1 MTGRALPAARSSDRE
16 SAPEPK
22 IARLDERAAPDWDRF
37 VEHCAEA
44 TFFHRAG
51 WKQVI
56 ERSFGH
62 RCHYLY
68 AERAGRI
75 EGVLPLVH
83 MNSRL
88 FGNALISTAFC
99 VQGGPA
105 AANPSARGALDAA
118 AVELAGTLGVDHLEY
133 RLRAPMHGDWS
144 CESDLYAT
152 FRRALDPDPEVN
164 LLAIPRKQRAEV
176 RRAQR
181 LGLSSEIDQDADR
194 CYRIYGESLR
204 NLGTPVFAKRYLES
218 LKEVFAE
225 ACEILTVVHQ
235 GRAVSSVL
243 SFTFRDQV
251 LPYYG
256 GGVATARGLGA
267 NHFMYW
273 EVMRRACERG
283 LRTFDFGRSKRGTG
297 AYDFKRFF
305 GFEPEPLHY
314 EYKLLRRR
322 EVPRVN
328 PLNPKYRALVALWR
342 RLPLSVANRIGPP
355 IARQLG

>member
-1 MTGRALPAARSSDRE
+1 MTGRS
-16 SAPEPK
+16 EPNPVGTSEPR
-22 IARLDERAAPDWDRF
+22 ILRLDQEAVPAWDRF

-56 ERSFGH
+56 EQSFAH
-62 RCHYLY
+62 SCHYLY

-83 MNSRL
+83 VNSRL
-88 FGNALISTAFC
+88 FGNALISNAFC
-99 VQGGPA
+99 VCGGPA
-105 AANPSARGALDAA
+105 ATTPAARLALDSA
-118 AVELAGTLGVDHLEY
+118 AVELAGALGVDHLEY
-133 RLRAPMHGDWS
+133 RLRAPLHDDWS
-144 CESDLYAT
+144 REAELYVG
-152 FRRALDPDPEVN
+152 FRKRLDPDPEAN

-176 RRAQR
+176 RRAMG
-181 LGLSSEIDQDADR
+181 LGLAGVIDPDVDR
-194 CYRIYGESLR
+194 CYGIYAESLR
-204 NLGTPVFAKRYLES
+204 NLGTPVFAKRYFES

-225 ACEILTVVHQ
+225 ECEILTIVHQ
-235 GRAVSSVL
+235 GRAVSSVM

-256 GGVATARGLGA
+256 GGLAAARGLGA

-283 LRTFDFGRSKRGTG
+283 LRSFDFGRSKRNTG

-305 GFEPEPLHY
+305 GFTPEPIYH
-314 EYKLLRRR
+314 EYKLLGRSDP
-322 EVPRVN
+322 PRVN
-328 PLNPKYRALVALWR
+328 PLNPKYRRLIALWR
-342 RLPLSVANRIGPP
+342 RLPLAVANRIGPP